1 MKRYGNLYEKIITM
15 ENLREAHRNARKDKL
30 FYEEVKMVD
39 RNPEK
44 YLKQIQDMLITGT
57 YKVSEYTVSI
67 LKDKGKERELRKLP
81 YFPDRIVQWAIMLQV
96 EPIFMEVF
104 ISSTCASIKGRGIHK
119 ASEKLVKYMETDP
132 EGTQYC
138 YKIDVRKFYPSI
150 NHTILKKLLRKKL
163 KDEKL
168 LSLLDTIIDSTEG
181 DTGIPIGSYLS
192 QYLANYYLAYFDHW
206 IKEEIGIKYYIRY
219 MDDIV
224 ILHSSKEYLHELHTK
239 INQFFTENLLL
250 NIKDNW
256 QVFPTAIRGVDFV
269 GYRHFY
275 GYKLLRKTTC
285 KRFKKKMLKIKKKM
299 QKNVQ
304 ANRID
309 WSTVNSYHGWLV
321 WCDGYRLKEKYVKP
335 VEKFVE
341 IYYINIIKGG
351 LKNACS

>member
-44 YLKQIQDMLITGT
+44 YLKQIQDMLTTGT

-96 EPIFMEVF
+96 EPIFIEVF

-132 EGTQYC
+132 EGTKYC

-163 KDEKL
+163 KDEK
-168 LSLLDTIIDSTEG
+168 
-181 DTGIPIGSYLS
+181 
-192 QYLANYYLAYFDHW
+192 
-206 IKEEIGIKYYIRY
+206 
-219 MDDIV
+219 
-224 ILHSSKEYLHELHTK
+224 
-239 INQFFTENLLL
+239 
-250 NIKDNW
+250 
-256 QVFPTAIRGVDFV
+256 
-269 GYRHFY
+269 
-275 GYKLLRKTTC
+275 
-285 KRFKKKMLKIKKKM
+285 
-299 QKNVQ
+299 
-304 ANRID
+304 
-309 WSTVNSYHGWLV
+309 
-321 WCDGYRLKEKYVKP
+321 
-335 VEKFVE
+335 
-341 IYYINIIKGG
+341 
-351 LKNACS
+351 